1 MSSKRRFT
9 LTAAL
14 VALAATATALG
25 FHLIE
30 RDAERSFVDDLVFVP
45 LVVGKDERKAIEA
58 VERVGLRPEVTYSR
72 FRAKHPSLGQVVMQ
86 ASEVRASPRGEIQSG
101 WSWRSRSVN
110 RGRSTH
116 RSPTGRATGRTDVFL
131 SRCLTQSP
139 DFGASRR

>member
-9 LTAAL
+9 LAAAL

-86 ASEVRASPRGEIQSG
+86 SVGS
-101 WSWRSRSVN
+101 SRI
-110 RGRSTH
+110 
-116 RSPTGRATGRTDVFL
+116 
-131 SRCLTQSP
+131 
-139 DFGASRR
+139 ASRGDSVRLVVAVAKRQPRPEYSPFAHWPGYRPD

>member
-86 ASEVRASPRGEIQSG
+86 SVGS
-101 WSWRSRSVN
+101 SRI
-110 RGRSTH
+110 
-116 RSPTGRATGRTDVFL
+116 
-131 SRCLTQSP
+131 
-139 DFGASRR
+139 ASRGDSVRLVVAVAKRQPRPEYSPFAHWPGYRPD

>member
-1 MSSKRRFT
+1 MSSKRRFI

-86 ASEVRASPRGEIQSG
+86 SVGS
-101 WSWRSRSVN
+101 SRI
-110 RGRSTH
+110 
-116 RSPTGRATGRTDVFL
+116 
-131 SRCLTQSP
+131 
-139 DFGASRR
+139 ASRGDSVRLVVAVAKRQPRPEYSPFAHWPGYRPD